1 MHKGWFALL
10 KRSFIYYLLYIAEFW
25 CNTRLICWSNST
37 YKHIN
42 FEQLFLG
49 PLLRWYRAY
58 ILSAEMRSPVH
69 TEVRLWLWYCMRWP
83 WCLSRTPFNQWAA
96 SSSSNYCSGSPSPSL
111 GNLSITHF
119 HFFPGS
125 HKSLVLSLL
134 QSPSKR
140 PRGSLDTCVNNRWQ
154 VCPPSS
160 KGSWRRE
167 RVYIFLLLHWLNRVA
182 VCLHTSCFCAYL
194 YLSLCFLPVLL
205 LPVSL
210 FFCLTLPVS
219 PSVSICAV
227 VSLFLSL

>member
-1 MHKGWFALL
+1 MISSILLSDATPGSFVDHTQHRHIKLFCVSKSFAMMIQSI
-10 KRSFIYYLLYIAEFW
+10 RD
-25 CNTRLICWSNST
+25 
-37 YKHIN
+37 
-42 FEQLFLG
+42 
-49 PLLRWYRAY
+49 

-96 SSSSNYCSGSPSPSL
+96 SSFSNYCSGRPSPSL

-160 KGSWRRE
+160 KGRWRRE
-167 RVYIFLLLHWLNRVA
+167 HVYVFFLLHWLNSVA

-194 YLSLCFLPVLL
+194 CLSLCFLPL
-205 LPVSL
+205 
-210 FFCLTLPVS
+210 
-219 PSVSICAV
+219 
-227 VSLFLSL
+227 LFLSVSLSFSV